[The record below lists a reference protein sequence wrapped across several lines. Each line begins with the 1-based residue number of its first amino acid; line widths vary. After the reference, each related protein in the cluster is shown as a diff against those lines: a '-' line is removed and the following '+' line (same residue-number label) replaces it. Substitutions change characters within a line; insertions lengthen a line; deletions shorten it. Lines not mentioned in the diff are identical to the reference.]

1 MKTIY
6 LDYDCTL
13 VNTIEAIASLYNED
27 FKYYKKFKPI
37 DWTEVNTWDFTECNC
52 ASADYINTYFNQQR
66 FFDRLEFMDNA
77 EEVVNR
83 LKDKYKIVV
92 VSMGYSP
99 NLLGKN
105 IWIKKHMPYAEFIG
119 VNFKEYDDK

>member
-52 ASADYINTYFNQQR
+52 ASADYINT
-66 FFDRLEFMDNA
+66 
-77 EEVVNR
+77 
-83 LKDKYKIVV
+83 
-92 VSMGYSP
+92 
-99 NLLGKN
+99 
-105 IWIKKHMPYAEFIG
+105 
-119 VNFKEYDDK
+119 